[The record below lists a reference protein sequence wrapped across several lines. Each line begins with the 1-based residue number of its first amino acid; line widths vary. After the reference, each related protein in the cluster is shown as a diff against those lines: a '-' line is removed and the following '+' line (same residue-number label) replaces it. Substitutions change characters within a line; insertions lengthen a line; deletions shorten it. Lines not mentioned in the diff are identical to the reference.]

1 MNNYI
6 YVGIFL
12 ISVLVSSVSQ
22 ILLKISAGKTYDS
35 KIKENLNAP
44 VIIAYGLFFLST
56 VVTVLAYKYVDLSLG
71 PVLEATGYIWVTL
84 LGYLIL
90 KEKVSRKKLLGL
102 VVIIVG
108 IIVFNVNI

>member
-22 ILLKISAGKTYDS
+22 ILLKISAGKAYDS
-35 KIKENLNAP
+35 KIKEYLNAP

-90 KEKVSRKKLLGL
+90 KEKVSRKKMLGL

>member
-35 KIKENLNAP
+35 KIKEYLNAP

-71 PVLEATGYIWVTL
+71 PVLEATGYIWVTI

>member
-12 ISVLVSSVSQ
+12 ISVLVSSLSQ

-35 KIKENLNAP
+35 KIKEYLNAP

>member
-1 MNNYI
+1 MNNYLYI
-6 YVGIFL
+6 GIFL

-35 KIKENLNAP
+35 KIKEYLNAP

-108 IIVFNVNI
+108 IIVFNINI

>member
-35 KIKENLNAP
+35 KIKEYLNAP

-108 IIVFNVNI
+108 IVVFNLNI

>member
-22 ILLKISAGKTYDS
+22 ILLKISAGKKYDS
-35 KIKENLNAP
+35 KIKEYLNAP

>member
-1 MNNYI
+1 MNNYLYI
-6 YVGIFL
+6 GIFL

-35 KIKENLNAP
+35 KIKEYLNAP

-90 KEKVSRKKLLGL
+90 REKVSRKKLLGL
-102 VVIIVG
+102 IVIIVG
-108 IIVFNVNI
+108 IIVFNINI

>member
-1 MNNYI
+1 MNNYLYI
-6 YVGIFL
+6 GIFL

-35 KIKENLNAP
+35 KIKEYLNAP

-102 VVIIVG
+102 IVIIVG
-108 IIVFNVNI
+108 IIVFNINI

>member
-35 KIKENLNAP
+35 KIKEYLNAL

-90 KEKVSRKKLLGL
+90 KEKVSRKKLMGL

>member
-35 KIKENLNAP
+35 KIKEYLNAP

-56 VVTVLAYKYVDLSLG
+56 MVTVLAYKYVDLSLG

>member
-1 MNNYI
+1 MISPLHVFI
-6 YVGIFL
+6 YVFSVF
-12 ISVLVSSVSQ
+12 ISSISQ
-22 ILLKISAGKTYDS
+22 IILKSSADKKYDS
-35 KIKENLNAP
+35 KIKEYLNAP

>member
-12 ISVLVSSVSQ
+12 ISVLVSSLSQ

-35 KIKENLNAP
+35 KIKEYFNAP

>member
-35 KIKENLNAP
+35 KIKEYLNAP

>member
-12 ISVLVSSVSQ
+12 ISVFVSSVSQ

-35 KIKENLNAP
+35 KIKEYLNAP

>member
-22 ILLKISAGKTYDS
+22 ILLKISAGKSYDS
-35 KIKENLNAP
+35 KIKEYLNAQ

>member
-1 MNNYI
+1 MNNYLYI
-6 YVGIFL
+6 GIFL

-35 KIKENLNAP
+35 KIKEYLNAP

>member
-1 MNNYI
+1 MTNYI

-35 KIKENLNAP
+35 KIKEYLNAP

>member
-35 KIKENLNAP
+35 KIKEYLNAP

-90 KEKVSRKKLLGL
+90 KEKVSRKKMLGL

>member
-1 MNNYI
+1 MNNYL

-35 KIKENLNAP
+35 KIKEYLNAP

>member
-1 MNNYI
+1 MNNYLYI
-6 YVGIFL
+6 GIFL
-12 ISVLVSSVSQ
+12 ISVFVSSVSQ

-35 KIKENLNAP
+35 KIKEYLNAP

-102 VVIIVG
+102 IVIIVG
-108 IIVFNVNI
+108 IIVFNINI

>member
-1 MNNYI
+1 MNNYLYI
-6 YVGIFL
+6 GIFL

-35 KIKENLNAP
+35 KIEEYLNAP

>member
-35 KIKENLNAP
+35 KIKEYLNAL

-90 KEKVSRKKLLGL
+90 KEKVSRKKLMGE
-102 VVIIVG
+102 
-108 IIVFNVNI
+108 